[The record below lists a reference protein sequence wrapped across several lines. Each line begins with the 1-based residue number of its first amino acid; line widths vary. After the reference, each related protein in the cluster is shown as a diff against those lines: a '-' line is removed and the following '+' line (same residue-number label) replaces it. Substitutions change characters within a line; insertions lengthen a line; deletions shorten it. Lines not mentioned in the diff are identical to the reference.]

1 MAETRIF
8 NDVNR
13 DHFEAIK
20 TTVAKSTDIT
30 IASDAGSAS
39 GHGVSIAWEYQEP
52 EGTLA
57 VTVTK
62 TPFLV
67 SADYVLG
74 RVAAMVSETA

>member
-20 TTVAKSTDIT
+20 ASVKNSTGIA

-39 GHGVSIAWEYQEP
+39 GNGVSIAWVYQEP
-52 EGTLA
+52 EATL
-57 VTVTK
+57 TVMVNK

-67 SADYVLG
+67 SANYVLG